1 MYIDIDDLLSNWYKT
16 KQEICLLEQK
26 CEKYKKASEK
36 IMNQTEKDVLITDSY
51 CLKKTDITRSTISK
65 ADVPSDIW
73 NRYSKK
79 TSYSSFHLNPIDK
92 NKKLTKRTNKKSP
105 C

>member
-1 MYIDIDDLLSNWYKT
+1 
-16 KQEICLLEQK
+16 
-26 CEKYKKASEK
+26 
-36 IMNQTEKDVLITDSY
+36 MNQTEKDVLITDSY

-92 NKKLTKRTNKKSP
+92 NKKLSKRTNKKSP